1 MSAIEVLTRD
11 VMIDFNLIGGGHLSV
26 QVNISHLV
34 HPVLIEG
41 DDILQILYQAGD
53 PVVVCKFVQHVGQV
67 EGDGLDK
74 EQIWNPLVV
83 GVVDRFQL
91 EEAYM

>member
-1 MSAIEVLTRD
+1 M
-11 VMIDFNLIGGGHLSV
+11 
-26 QVNISHLV
+26 NISHLV
-34 HPVLIEG
+34 HPILIKR

-53 PVVVCKFVQHVGQV
+53 PVVVCKFVEHVWQV

-74 EQIWNPLVV
+74 EKIRNPLVV

-91 EEAYM
+91 EEEYKSTIALPLTSSL

>member
-11 VMIDFNLIGGGHLSV
+11 VMVDSNLIGGMHLSV

-34 HPVLIEG
+34 HPVLIEW

-53 PVVVCKFVQHVGQV
+53 PVVMRKFVQHIGHV
-67 EGDGLDK
+67 E
-74 EQIWNPLVV
+74 
-83 GVVDRFQL
+83 
-91 EEAYM
+91 